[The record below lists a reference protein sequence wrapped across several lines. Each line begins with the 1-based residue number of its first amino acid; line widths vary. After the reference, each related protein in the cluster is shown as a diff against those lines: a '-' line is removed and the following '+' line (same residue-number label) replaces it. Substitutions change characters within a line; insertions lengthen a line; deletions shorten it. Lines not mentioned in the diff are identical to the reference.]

1 MNQAAHSPISLLIV
15 ISVAFLVPILLH
27 RLRWNMV
34 PFVVAEI
41 IAGMIIGKSGFNMV
55 HEDSWLSIL
64 SLFGLIFLMFL
75 SGLEIDFD
83 AFSLKK
89 KTKVNPFVVAS
100 LAFILIFAASFFV
113 SLGLKTTGA
122 ITQTFFMTLII
133 STISLGVV
141 VPVLKERGI
150 TETPLGQTI
159 LLIAVISDFVTMILL
174 AVFVSLQSHD
184 STKPLLLLSLFA
196 VTFALYRVIK
206 AFRRAPFMEQLSAGT
221 VQLGTR
227 GVFLLIIFFVAL
239 SENMGAENII
249 GAFLAGVI
257 VSILAP
263 RKAFVHQLDAFGY
276 GFLIPI
282 FFVMVGVKL
291 DLWMLLKNPNIYF
304 FIPLLL
310 LALYV
315 SKVIPLLILRRW
327 FSWRETIGS
336 GMLLTST
343 LSLVIA
349 AAALALEKKMIDQS
363 LHDGLILVAILSCF
377 ISPVFFNKLVPVRK
391 DEAVTSVGIF
401 GANPITM
408 PVALQLEKAGFPV
421 TVYAEEK
428 EVEDESALEHD
439 ILVFASED
447 DDWNIAHGKRA
458 HDCTG
463 SKTIVRTEKLERHQE
478 IKNNRCIPFSTLFSA
493 STLLKTLIE
502 SPGTIE
508 FISTAEHA
516 LYSLVMGN
524 RRYNG
529 LLLRDLPFLRNVL
542 ILRIYRNEGIIIP
555 HGDTELQT
563 GDRLIVTGSR
573 SSIRSL
579 RREFE

>member
-15 ISVAFLVPILLH
+15 ISVVFLVPILLH

-41 IAGMIIGKSGFNMV
+41 IAGMIIGKSGLNMV

-89 KTKVNPFVVAS
+89 KTKVNPFAVAS
-100 LAFILIFAASFFV
+100 LAFILIFAASFLV

-196 VTFALYRVIK
+196 VTFALYRMIK

-377 ISPVFFNKLVPVRK
+377 ISPVAFNKLVPVRK
-391 DEAVTSVGIF
+391 
-401 GANPITM
+401 
-408 PVALQLEKAGFPV
+408 
-421 TVYAEEK
+421 
-428 EVEDESALEHD
+428 
-439 ILVFASED
+439 D

-463 SKTIVRTEKLERHQE
+463 NKTIVRTENLEKHQE
-478 IKNNRCIPFSTLFSA
+478 IKTNRCIPFSTLFSA

-542 ILRIYRNEGIIIP
+542 ILRIYRNDGIVIP
-555 HGDTELQT
+555 HGDTELQI

-573 SSIRSL
+573 SSIHSL
-579 RREFE
+579 RRKFE